1 MGRVGEANEVSSL
14 VAFLCFPAASYI
26 TGQSIC
32 VDGGATINGLSC
44 KSLP

>member
-26 TGQSIC
+26 TGQTIC
-32 VDGGATINGLSC
+32 VDGGASVNGFSF
-44 KSLP
+44 KP